1 MSHSYGNGNSNGN
14 NYLSKK
20 RLDEDN
26 PIDNRYHYDKYE
38 KFEKYGSHSR
48 YNNINYIY
56 SKPSQGN
63 NYYNTSTRYRGNYYN
78 NPKPFHSNSYSN
90 KLSQKKDYR
99 KPYQKYASSN
109 VNEGIRNLSHC
120 EMPSPPPISLKQK
133 ADGDSLKS
141 LSSTFATDSKSN
153 STGSNN
159 EINIK
164 EINKLVS
171 NNSNKDKTDKDE
183 EIATFKLP
191 KPSEK
196 LLNYQYFSRNSIKL
210 EDNPLENF
218 EIYPKNLY
226 ELNIN
231 NIPKKQGGTTISES
245 INSDNIE
252 NALSIKSC
260 YLLAKIPNWRLVTN
274 FVPASSLTEENFGNI
289 SLLEEENEDEDKTEE
304 FKSEKKNSE
313 ESHIENKKK
322 EKPIKSH
329 LVYFEGYED
338 TVDKYLEQNMS
349 LKRNIIEDI
358 FNEKTIIEQ
367 FHYDILKIKNKLKQ
381 NIYKTNYL
389 NIKQENLRNAIDE
402 KKKKKDDYLVNS

>member
-48 YNNINYIY
+48 YNNMNYIH

-63 NYYNTSTRYRGNYYN
+63 NYYNTSSRYRSNYYN
-78 NPKPFHSNSYSN
+78 NPKPIHSYSYSN

-99 KPYQKYASSN
+99 KSYQKYSSSN
-109 VNEGIRNLSHC
+109 TNEGIRNLSHC
-120 EMPSPPPISLKQK
+120 EMPSPPPLSVKQK
-133 ADGDSLKS
+133 PDGDSLKS
-141 LSSTFATDSKSN
+141 LSSTTAIDSKSN

-171 NNSNKDKTDKDE
+171 NITNREKNEKEE
-183 EIATFKLP
+183 EITNFKLP

-196 LLNYQYFSRNSIKL
+196 FLNYEYFNRNSIKM
-210 EDNPLENF
+210 EVNPLENF

-231 NIPKKQGGTTISES
+231 NLSKKQGDITISES
-245 INSDNIE
+245 INNDNIE

-289 SLLEEENEDEDKTEE
+289 LLLEEEKEDDDRTEE
-304 FKSEKKNSE
+304 LESEKKNSE
-313 ESHIENKKK
+313 EPQIENKKK
-322 EKPIKSH
+322 EKPKKSH

-338 TVDKYLEQNMS
+338 SVEKYLEQNIS
-349 LKRNIIEDI
+349 LKRNIMEDI
-358 FNEKTIIEQ
+358 FNERTIIEQ
-367 FHYDILKIKNKLKQ
+367 YHYDILKIKNKLKQ